1 MESFNILSDRLEIKS
16 KSTDDNVIEHLSMAT
31 GVVYSDEQLEIMR
44 HRGGM
49 AIMAAAGSGKTTVL
63 THLIAKR
70 ILSGEIADPSKIL
83 CTTYSKAGAT
93 EMEERINKLLATVG
107 ISKKVMVKTMHAFY
121 LLILQHFGYSL
132 KLVDGL
138 QRTKFIREACSKAEL
153 KLKDEELQTLD
164 SLLSYQVNNLMS
176 DKELTQSYIYTLD
189 EVPIE
194 KYSLVKAWYTELKKK
209 ANMMDFDD
217 MQLYVY
223 FWLCLAD
230 ENTKTAVKSWI
241 NQTWDEFYIDEAQD
255 ISKIQMAILRKMC
268 TDSSKVV
275 FIGDDDQCLVK
286 GTKVSTPKGLVN
298 IEDISIGDEVHT
310 GNGVD
315 GIKGEVVN
323 YTHSK
328 MYNGQVVVL
337 KTSKGKEVK
346 ATPEHIGFARLVP
359 NENNF
364 YTYLM
369 YKKDVGYRI
378 GTTGGVRAGSRQE
391 VRNGI
396 DARVMQERADKAW
409 LLKRSSSKEES
420 LYWEAYFA
428 YKYSIPMYRFM
439 ASDSKWS
446 KTSLRQDQINR
457 LFSSLNTEKS
467 AKKLLSDLGM
477 MFEYPHRV
485 PQAEGDRCKLNHCLL
500 SSSQVDKSGIHKSE
514 ISANS
519 SNQEYVNILKR
530 YLAVCERKSA
540 TKYNYFNARSTTTNI
555 LGQDDII
562 DSIVNDCK
570 EAGIYLEVDKS
581 IKLGNN
587 KYMEINF
594 GNIIEGMYVPV
605 MNDDGTITDEE
616 VISVEHE
623 EYNDY
628 VYDVSVPATRNFVA
642 NGVIVHN
649 CIYEWRGADPSLLVN
664 ITGYY
669 DIEKFILSTN
679 YRCRAEIVNTA
690 ANGIKYNTKRTDKTM
705 KPFNSGG
712 QIKIINTASCR
723 KEPTDKSPNIYTMTK
738 YAFIYITDLIRS
750 GVSPDKIAVLS
761 RNNNQLSILNNML
774 FRDGVYC
781 EFTKDMQFTG
791 SQVYKEIK
799 QVVELAKDEYEPQLT
814 QSMLWKLVPY
824 FSTANAKVMADFQAN
839 SGMKFS
845 DVIGCFLEECCNI
858 RINWEKPYGV
868 SIPEASKG
876 RLRALARNISEN
888 QANSLKVLYRASIYN
903 GSLDEDSDKR
913 KIENEYRRIANYL
926 GLYSLATM
934 GFLYK
939 TEDKQRTCD
948 GYVEYIKKMVKD
960 WGIEKTLRFL
970 NVSQQYESGA
980 VSAITPRVTM
990 STIHGAKGKEW
1001 EHVVIFADD
1010 NITSPAFTSLND
1022 MARKGVSTSDLHKLI
1037 EEDRRLHYVAMTRAK
1052 ETLAIITYENNISTY
1067 TLEAFG
1073 LLDGLDELGI
1083 GSTMNE
1089 IVLNMAKCGKLRDEI
1104 VSKAKDLFF
1113 SENSKYKIE
1122 IDLSKVDKP
1131 TEIEFNLSKEQ
1142 SKPKIDLNSAGISFS
1157 LSDDDE
1163 DDDTEQAKGSQALF
1177 AYEGM
1182 SLSLGDDDDDEE
1194 YYP

>member
-1 MESFNILSDRLEIKS
+1 MCQHGILANYLFSIAKAISYCQLYYKINLKTLRNTEGCNSSMESFNILSDRLEIKS

-298 IEDISIGDEVHT
+298 IEEVSAGDEVYT
-310 GNGVD
+310 G
-315 GIKGEVVN
+315 
-323 YTHSK
+323 
-328 MYNGQVVVL
+328 
-337 KTSKGKEVK
+337 
-346 ATPEHIGFARLVP
+346 
-359 NENNF
+359 
-364 YTYLM
+364 
-369 YKKDVGYRI
+369 
-378 GTTGGVRAGSRQE
+378 
-391 VRNGI
+391 
-396 DARVMQERADKAW
+396 
-409 LLKRSSSKEES
+409 
-420 LYWEAYFA
+420 
-428 YKYSIPMYRFM
+428 
-439 ASDSKWS
+439 
-446 KTSLRQDQINR
+446 
-457 LFSSLNTEKS
+457 
-467 AKKLLSDLGM
+467 
-477 MFEYPHRV
+477 
-485 PQAEGDRCKLNHCLL
+485 
-500 SSSQVDKSGIHKSE
+500 DKSGKLVHRKVSRVSKKQFRGNIVKITTDSGKVVMGTPDHTGFVELEDSTEYSEGCMQFKKCYSE
-514 ISANS
+514 IEFLHI
-519 SNQEYVNILKR
+519 Q
-530 YLAVCERKSA
+530 
-540 TKYNYFNARSTTTNI
+540 
-555 LGQDDII
+555 
-562 DSIVNDCK
+562 
-570 EAGIYLEVDKS
+570 
-581 IKLGNN
+581 
-587 KYMEINF
+587 
-594 GNIIEGMYVPV
+594 EGMFMPIADSSGSIASERVK
-605 MNDDGTITDEE
+605 
-616 VISVEHE
+616 SVELE
-623 EYNDY
+623 EYNGY
-628 VYDVSVPATRNFVA
+628 VYDISVPATRNFVA

-705 KPFNSGG
+705 KPFNHGG

-723 KEPTDKSPNIYTMTK
+723 KEATDKSPNIYTMTK

-791 SQVYKEIK
+791 NQVYKEIK

-839 SGMKFS
+839 SGLKFS

-903 GSLDEDSDKR
+903 GSVDEDSDKR

-948 GYVEYIKKMVKD
+948 GYVEYFKKMVKD

-1131 TEIEFNLSKEQ
+1131 TEIEFNLAKEQ
-1142 SKPKIDLNSAGISFS
+1142 SKPKVDLNSAGISFS

-1182 SLSLGDDDDDEE
+1182 SLSLGEDDDDEE

>member
-1 MESFNILSDRLEIKS
+1 MLANYSFSVEKAISYCQLYYKINLKTFRNTEGCNSSMESFNILSDRLEIKS

-275 FIGDDDQCLVK
+275 FIGDDDQC
-286 GTKVSTPKGLVN
+286 
-298 IEDISIGDEVHT
+298 
-310 GNGVD
+310 
-315 GIKGEVVN
+315 
-323 YTHSK
+323 
-328 MYNGQVVVL
+328 
-337 KTSKGKEVK
+337 
-346 ATPEHIGFARLVP
+346 
-359 NENNF
+359 
-364 YTYLM
+364 
-369 YKKDVGYRI
+369 
-378 GTTGGVRAGSRQE
+378 
-391 VRNGI
+391 
-396 DARVMQERADKAW
+396 
-409 LLKRSSSKEES
+409 
-420 LYWEAYFA
+420 
-428 YKYSIPMYRFM
+428 
-439 ASDSKWS
+439 
-446 KTSLRQDQINR
+446 
-457 LFSSLNTEKS
+457 
-467 AKKLLSDLGM
+467 
-477 MFEYPHRV
+477 
-485 PQAEGDRCKLNHCLL
+485 
-500 SSSQVDKSGIHKSE
+500 
-514 ISANS
+514 
-519 SNQEYVNILKR
+519 
-530 YLAVCERKSA
+530 
-540 TKYNYFNARSTTTNI
+540 
-555 LGQDDII
+555 
-562 DSIVNDCK
+562 
-570 EAGIYLEVDKS
+570 
-581 IKLGNN
+581 
-587 KYMEINF
+587 
-594 GNIIEGMYVPV
+594 
-605 MNDDGTITDEE
+605 
-616 VISVEHE
+616 
-623 EYNDY
+623 
-628 VYDVSVPATRNFVA
+628 
-642 NGVIVHN
+642 
-649 CIYEWRGADPSLLVN
+649 IYEWRGADPSLLVN

-705 KPFNSGG
+705 KPFNHGG

-781 EFTKDMQFTG
+781 EFTKDMQFT
-791 SQVYKEIK
+791 SNQVYKEIK
-799 QVVELAKDEYEPQLT
+799 QLVELAKDEYEPQLT

-903 GSLDEDSDKR
+903 GSVDEDSDKR

-948 GYVEYIKKMVKD
+948 GYVEYFKKMVKD

-1073 LLDGLDELGI
+1073 LLDGLDEIGI

-1131 TEIEFNLSKEQ
+1131 TEIEFNLAKEQ